1 MTMIVVTN
9 ENSPEQESQQLP
21 AGQEPDWAN
30 QESSTLR
37 SLTRLLI
44 GGALV
49 GWDQLHIHLNK
60 WETSVEAQP
69 ASPTGSDESD
79 DSSAVASSEITIRN
93 SLIGILFEAQD
104 RSLRRGKQLLNLAGR
119 TGAAFASPL
128 ERQLDQNPRLTP
140 VRSRFDKLVA
150 RGETAAERWVK
161 RGRLEEDRSRRLAMT
176 AGGEGFNTFMDRL
189 GEAPALQDLVRKQSA
204 GLTQDA
210 IDVVRTRTVSGDMMA
225 ESVARSLLRRK
236 PRHELAPPPTA
247 GDQKDETS
255 QETS

>member
-1 MTMIVVTN
+1 MTMIVVTAESDN
-9 ENSPEQESQQLP
+9 RPEQEIQPPP
-21 AGQEPDWAN
+21 AGQDPDWAS

-37 SLTRLLI
+37 SLTRLLV

-49 GWDQLHIHLNK
+49 GWDQLQIHLNK
-60 WETSVEAQP
+60 WEASVQAKTPGPTPPGETEDAP
-69 ASPTGSDESD
+69 VSKANAS
-79 DSSAVASSEITIRN
+79 VTIRN
-93 SLIGILFEAQD
+93 SLIGILFETQD
-104 RSLRRGKQLLNLAGR
+104 RSLRRGRQALNLVGR
-119 TGAAFASPL
+119 TGTAFLAPV

-150 RGETAAERWVK
+150 RGETVAEHWLK

-236 PRHELAPPPTA
+236 PRRELAPPPTA
-247 GDQKDETS
+247 GDQEES
-255 QETS
+255 